1 MEGTVTEEP
10 FNKELLGCPFPWLQA
25 VEKGSMEGKHLQH
38 KKLP

>member
-10 FNKELLGCPFPWLQA
+10 FNKELLVHLFPWLQ
-25 VEKGSMEGKHLQH
+25 EIEEGSMEGKHLQH